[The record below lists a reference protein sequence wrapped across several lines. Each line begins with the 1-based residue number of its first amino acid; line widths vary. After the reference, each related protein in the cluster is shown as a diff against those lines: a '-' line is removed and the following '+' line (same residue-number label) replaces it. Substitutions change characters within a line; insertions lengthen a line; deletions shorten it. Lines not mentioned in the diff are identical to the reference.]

1 MQALNLRPHRC
12 NAHKVMLM
20 RTRAKPIHRDAA
32 FVRYYIPHRPLHVR
46 EAISHHF
53 RYREIPSAHAKQA

>member
-46 EAISHHF
+46 EVILHHF
-53 RYREIPSAHAKQA
+53 ATAKILSAP